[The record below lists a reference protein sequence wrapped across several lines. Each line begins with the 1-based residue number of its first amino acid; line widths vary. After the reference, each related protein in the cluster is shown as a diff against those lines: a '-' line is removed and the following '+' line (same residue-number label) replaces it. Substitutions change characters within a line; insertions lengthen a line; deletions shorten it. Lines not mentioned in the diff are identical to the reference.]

1 MQRLVAEGGVQGN
14 PLNLKIN
21 HGGKIYELGEGIGDR
36 NTVGALKELV
46 GPIHYPHNNEFF
58 DGFFVT

>member
-1 MQRLVAEGGVQGN
+1 MQRLVAEGGAQGN

-46 GPIHYPHNNEFF
+46 GYHYPYNTQLLRSTSNN
-58 DGFFVT
+58 